1 MADPYKPPSKV
12 GDVTGKGSEI
22 PDIPQ
27 VPGDRG
33 RVPGAAGER
42 PTPDGMQGP
51 LPHTRLGQ
59 TIQTA
64 MRHMDG
70 SAMQSFRIPG
80 TNQVVHDRRE
90 QTEKGRDVAKE
101 GDKSREAKETE
112 DKRADASRARGAAD
126 GARKEGEIKDGAMR
140 EARAK
145 EYENYLSDRV
155 QKLMQALAKQIPEKA
170 KEERPLS
177 EFEKLVMER
186 FEQAKKLE
194 GELAEGKKAS
204 FLEKTVEQW
213 KEFFGKFASRTA
225 KKSLELAEI
234 QEFLFRG
241 LVKKDAAKAVLISD
255 IIQNGGKTEKFA
267 RFSILYQKIND
278 FLSKLSP
285 GDVISKQSLADGL
298 TAERLLYLALLPASL
313 EQEMLTGKQP
323 TQGLFASEAVE
334 ARVAEELGIVQDR
347 GGPSHAHGASAKGKK
362 KKRGGIKGFFGGGD
376 DEVIP
381 DSGQFIPWWQW
392 GTLKRPGGFTLKKA
406 FYTAVITLF
415 IIVMILLIDRF
426 LLGK

>member
-1 MADPYKPPSKV
+1 MADPNKPYPKIGEVIGKRSDPQDVSGEV
-12 GDVTGKGSEI
+12 GDV
-22 PDIPQ
+22 
-27 VPGDRG
+27 G
-33 RVPGAAGER
+33 RVPGAGGER
-42 PTPDGMQGP
+42 QPSTNVTDQ
-51 LPHTRLGQ
+51 LPPARLAQ
-59 TIQTA
+59 TIQTV
-64 MRHMDG
+64 MRHIDG

-90 QTEKGRDVAKE
+90 QSEKGRDAKE
-101 GDKSREAKETE
+101 GDKSRGAKESE
-112 DKRADASRARGAAD
+112 DNRADASRARGAAD
-126 GARKEGEIKDGAMR
+126 GARKEAEIKDGAMR

-145 EYENYLSDRV
+145 EYENYLGDRV

-186 FEQAKKLE
+186 FEQAKQLE
-194 GELAEGKKAS
+194 SELAQGKKAS
-204 FLEKTVEQW
+204 FLTKTVEQW
-213 KEFFGKFASRTA
+213 KEFFGKFTGRTA
-225 KKSLELAEI
+225 KKSLELSEI

-298 TAERLLYLALLPASL
+298 TAERLLYLALLPASF
-313 EQEMLTGKQP
+313 EQELLTGKQP

-334 ARVAEELGIVQDR
+334 ARVAEELGIVQER
-347 GGPSHAHGASAKGKK
+347 GGPSHAHGASAKGK

-415 IIVMILLIDRF
+415 VIVMILLIDRF